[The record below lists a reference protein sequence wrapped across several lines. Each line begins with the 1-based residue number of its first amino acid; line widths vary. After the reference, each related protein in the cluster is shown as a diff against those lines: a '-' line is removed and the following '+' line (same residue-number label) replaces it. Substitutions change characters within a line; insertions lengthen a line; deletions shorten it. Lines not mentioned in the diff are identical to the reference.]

1 MQALYIASTGMMAQ
15 ETNVE
20 VISNNIANMR
30 TAGFKKQRAEF
41 QDLLYQNLRRVGA
54 ETSEQGTLVP
64 SGVQIGSG
72 VMTAATP
79 RIMSQG
85 SIQPTDKELDLAIA
99 GDGFFQIQLPD
110 GGTAYTRA
118 GTFERDANGTMVTAD
133 GFTVEPGITI
143 PDNARGLSIAAD
155 GTVQVVIGNNNA
167 GATTIGRIELAR
179 FVNQSGLQA
188 IGDNLFM
195 ETASSGASIAGNPG
209 DPGFGSV
216 RQGYIE
222 LANVN
227 SVTEISD
234 LIAAQRAYEMNARV
248 VRAADEMLS
257 NTSQMMR

>member
-54 ETSEQGTLVP
+54 ETSEQGTILP

-85 SIQPTDKELDLAIA
+85 SIQPTDKELDMAIS

-118 GTFERDANGTMVTAD
+118 GTFERDATGTLVTAD

-143 PDNARGLSIAAD
+143 PENARGLAIGVD
-155 GTVQVVIGNNNA
+155 GTVTAVLGTGGA
-167 GATTIGRIELAR
+167 ATTIGQVQLAR
-179 FVNQSGLQA
+179 FINQSGLQA

-195 ETASSGASIAGNPG
+195 ETASSGAPVTGNPG
-209 DPGFGSV
+209 DEGFGSV

>member
-15 ETNVE
+15 EVNVE

-54 ETSEQGTLVP
+54 ETSEQGTIVP
-64 SGVQIGSG
+64 SGVQVGSG
-72 VMTAATP
+72 VMTVATP

-85 SIQPTDKELDLAIA
+85 SIQPTDKELDMAIS

-118 GTFERDANGTMVTAD
+118 GTFERDANGTLVTAD

-143 PDNARGLSIAAD
+143 PENARGLTIAGD
-155 GTVQVVIGNNNA
+155 GTVSAILGNA
-167 GATTIGRIELAR
+167 ATAQTIGQVELAR
-179 FVNQSGLQA
+179 FINQSGLQA
-188 IGDNLFM
+188 IGDNLFL
-195 ETASSGASIAGNPG
+195 ETSSSGASIAGNPG
-209 DPGFGSV
+209 DEGFGTV

-222 LANVN
+222 ISNVN

-257 NTSQMMR
+257 NTSQMIR

>member
-15 ETNVE
+15 ELNVE
-20 VISNNIANMR
+20 VISNNIANLR
-30 TAGFKKQRAEF
+30 TAGFKRQRAEF
-41 QDLLYQNLRRVGA
+41 QDLLYQDLRRVGS

-85 SIQPTDKELDLAIA
+85 SITPTEKELDMAIS
-99 GDGFFQIQLPD
+99 GTGFFQIQLPD

-118 GTFERDANGTMVTAD
+118 GTFERNANGTMVTAD

-143 PDNARGLSIAAD
+143 PNNARDVTISAD
-155 GTVQVVIGNNNA
+155 GTVQAFLGTGTSAQVL
-167 GATTIGRIELAR
+167 GRIELAR
-179 FVNQSGLQA
+179 FATQSGLQA
-188 IGDNLFM
+188 IGDNLFL

-209 DPGFGSV
+209 DQGFGTV

-222 LANVN
+222 IANVN

-234 LIAAQRAYEMNARV
+234 LISAQRAYEMNSRV
-248 VRAADEMLS
+248 VRAADEMMS
-257 NTSQMMR
+257 TTSQMIR

>member
-15 ETNVE
+15 ELNVE

-30 TAGFKKQRAEF
+30 TAGFKRQRAEF

-54 ETSEQGTLVP
+54 ETSEQGTIVP
-64 SGVQIGSG
+64 AGVQIGSG

-85 SIQPTDKELDLAIA
+85 SIQPTEKELDMAIQ
-99 GDGFFQIQLPD
+99 GDGFFQIQMPD
-110 GGTAYTRA
+110 GSTAYTRA
-118 GTFERDANGTMVTAD
+118 GTFERDANGTLVTAD

-143 PDNARGLSIAAD
+143 PNNARGLSIAAD
-155 GTVQVVIGNNNA
+155 GTVQVVLGNNNGA
-167 GATTIGRIELAR
+167 ATTIGRVELAR
-179 FVNQSGLQA
+179 FLNQSGLQA
-188 IGDNLFM
+188 IGDNLFL
-195 ETASSGASIAGNPG
+195 ETASSGNALTGNPG
-209 DPGFGSV
+209 DEGFGSL

-222 LANVN
+222 IANVN

-257 NTSQMMR
+257 NTSQMIR

>member
-15 ETNVE
+15 ELNVE

-30 TAGFKKQRAEF
+30 TAGFKKQRAQF

-54 ETSEQGTLVP
+54 ETSEQGTIVP
-64 SGVQIGSG
+64 SGVQVGSG

-85 SIQPTDKELDLAIA
+85 SIQPTDKDLDIA
-99 GDGFFQIQLPD
+99 VSGDGFFQIQMPD
-110 GGTAYTRA
+110 GSTAYTRA
-118 GTFERDANGTMVTAD
+118 GTFERDATGTLVTAD
-133 GFTVEPGITI
+133 GFTVAPGITI
-143 PDNARGLSIAAD
+143 PENATDITIASD
-155 GTVQVVIGNNNA
+155 GSVQAFVGN
-167 GATTIGRIELAR
+167 GSTPQQLGTIELAR
-179 FVNQSGLQA
+179 FANQSGLQA
-188 IGDNLFM
+188 VGDNLFL
-195 ETASSGASIAGNPG
+195 ETPSSGNPLTGNPG
-209 DPGFGSV
+209 DEGYGTL

-222 LANVN
+222 VANVN

-248 VRAADEMLS
+248 VSAADEMLS

>member
-15 ETNVE
+15 ELNVE

-54 ETSEQGTLVP
+54 ETSEQGTIVP

-85 SIQPTDKELDLAIA
+85 AIQPTDKELDLAIS
-99 GDGFFQIQLPD
+99 GDGFFQIQMPD
-110 GGTAYTRA
+110 GSTAYTRA
-118 GTFERDANGTMVTAD
+118 GTFERDANGTLVTAD
-133 GFTVEPGITI
+133 GFTVAPGITI
-143 PDNARGLSIAAD
+143 PEDARDLTIAAD
-155 GTVQVVIGNNNA
+155 GSVQVFVGNA
-167 GATTIGRIELAR
+167 GQPQSLGRVELAR
-179 FVNQSGLQA
+179 FINRSGLQA
-188 IGDNLFM
+188 IGDNLFL
-195 ETASSGASIAGNPG
+195 ETPSSGNPLTGNPG
-209 DPGFGSV
+209 DEGFGSL

-222 LANVN
+222 IANVN

-257 NTSQMMR
+257 NTSQMIR

>member
-15 ETNVE
+15 ELNVE

-30 TAGFKKQRAEF
+30 TAGFKRQRAEF
-41 QDLLYQNLRRVGA
+41 QDLLYQDLRRVGA
-54 ETSEQGTLVP
+54 ETSDQGTLVP
-64 SGVQIGSG
+64 SGVQVGSG

-85 SIQPTDKELDLAIA
+85 AIQPTEKELDMAIS
-99 GDGFFQIQLPD
+99 GDGFFQIEMPD
-110 GGTAYTRA
+110 GRTAYTRA

-133 GFTVEPGITI
+133 GFQVQPGISI
-143 PDNARGLSIAAD
+143 PDNARDLTIAAD
-155 GTVQVVIGNNNA
+155 GTVQAFVGNATEAQQIGQV
-167 GATTIGRIELAR
+167 ELAR
-179 FVNQSGLQA
+179 FINQSGLRA
-188 IGDNLFM
+188 VGDNLFL
-195 ETASSGASIAGNPG
+195 ETPSSGAPVTGNAG
-209 DPGFGSV
+209 DEGFGAI

-222 LANVN
+222 IANVN

-234 LIAAQRAYEMNARV
+234 LIAAQRAYEMNSRV